1 MVEKQRLDK
10 PYNLEER
17 TLKFS
22 KEVIILCKKLPK
34 DIVNL
39 KLIGQLVDAA
49 TSVGANYRE
58 ANEAL
63 SKKDFSHRMKITRKE
78 CKECSYWLELVK
90 QANTNL
96 DGEIDSFIAE
106 TRELRNIF
114 TAIIDK
120 SA

>member
-1 MVEKQRLDK
+1 MSEEQK

-17 TLKFS
+17 TLLFAKD
-22 KEVIILCKKLPK
+22 IIKYCQKIPK

-63 SKKDFSHRMKITRKE
+63 SKKDFAHRMRITRKE
-78 CKECSYWLELVK
+78 CKESSYWLELLK
-90 QANTNL
+90 ENNPKLKEET
-96 DGEIDSFIAE
+96 ETFIKE
-106 TRELRNIF
+106 SKELRNIF
-114 TAIIDK
+114 TSIIDK
-120 SA
+120 SE